1 MKRFLKKSGHADLY
15 PDLKV
20 NFIFGRN
27 PTLTIYSDEGAVLD
41 TIDLAPL
48 TTDAIHALLASKG
61 FQKRAVES
69 SSPVVRLRAR

>member
-1 MKRFLKKSGHADLY
+1 MFLVCVMLLIIHKISQSGHADLY

-41 TIDLAPL
+41 TIDLAPVSVL
-48 TTDAIHALLASKG
+48 FTSLLLLC
-61 FQKRAVES
+61 
-69 SSPVVRLRAR
+69 SPVYILFIN